1 MGAVVIFFNCKKVL
15 ISPSVSAVQQLT
27 FHRAIFAQQSIQ
39 DQGWNCKETE
49 IHTSAQ
55 VTDNSA
61 FKVTLKSHYNRLQI
75 I

>member
-1 MGAVVIFFNCKKVL
+1 MGAVAIFFNCKNVI

-49 IHTSAQ
+49 IQ
-55 VTDNSA
+55 VLREQITQR
-61 FKVTLKSHYNRLQI
+61 TRLL
-75 I
+75 